1 MFYIP
6 YSVTSVIALINIY
19 IQYPSFV
26 LNALIIFI
34 SIRSVRPSLPRT
46 YCLNISIMCLIGALY
61 TICKAAFEN
70 TIFKEYSEKYNTAY
84 VLTVSTLSIMLLQS
98 ALNLYLFQATLTILL
113 AYIGF
118 AKPVLYKRLSRTRLF
133 FYSFILSH
141 VLSWILAAGQ
151 TLEYFSQQPILK
163 NYNRTILVIH
173 TWARTLVKLTIYA
186 FGHTTH
192 GSGQQ
197 SKWLILRSVLIYCTP
212 PNVFAIVGIAGTYCT
227 ASEAMIPP
235 TAMRLATTCYT
246 IQYFAEQLILLRL
259 FVTSLSALL
268 AFADY
273 RKALFSIIPRIIRGK
288 GNVVQVTHVQK
299 SDTAINNLIPVDRDE
314 FFEKEYDRVAEE
326 RFMEEFGEF
335 LTVPTRCI
343 VLVPDDIDL
352 VETILN
358 AGPRARI
365 DYSNI
370 SSPTVGASAT
380 IARIIEA
387 HEEIVRNYRHDSR
400 YNPRFERRHENLHNL
415 LHLRVLI
422 ESFAS
427 VFIQALVEEA
437 WNGQ

>member
-1 MFYIP
+1 
-6 YSVTSVIALINIY
+6 
-19 IQYPSFV
+19 
-26 LNALIIFI
+26 
-34 SIRSVRPSLPRT
+34 
-46 YCLNISIMCLIGALY
+46 MCLIGALY

-173 TWARTLVKLTIYA
+173 TWARVGVLMCFFALMTGLYILTLVKLTIYA

-212 PNVFAIVGIAGTYCT
+212 PNVFAIVGIAPSSPSLC
-227 ASEAMIPP
+227 
-235 TAMRLATTCYT
+235 RL
-246 IQYFAEQLILLRL
+246 
-259 FVTSLSALL
+259 SLPL
-268 AFADY
+268 ARF
-273 RKALFSIIPRIIRGK
+273 
-288 GNVVQVTHVQK
+288 Q